1 MNTVLRN
8 FSVNALTA
16 PADIDDRIG
25 ALAAK
30 ALRIAPAALLDWR
43 ILAKSID
50 SRRGTPQLVYTLLI
64 EVEERSAAAR
74 KLEPV
79 PPEML
84 VHSQPPAWNCR
95 KPPCAIRWWS
105 APAPRESSPPSLS
118 PWLEPGRSSSIAAR
132 RWKPGSHRYG
142 DSSKHANLTN
152 PATC

>member
-79 PPEML
+79 PPEMKIL
-84 VHSQPPAWNCR
+84 
-95 KPPCAIRWWS
+95 
-105 APAPRESSPPSLS
+105 
-118 PWLEPGRSSSIAAR
+118 
-132 RWKPGSHRYG
+132 
-142 DSSKHANLTN
+142 
-152 PATC
+152 